1 MTWDPTG
8 AVPDEEVLVATYNVE
23 ALFDTEKDHEKQD
36 HDYLPTG
43 FYAWD
48 EAKLTRKLENLGRV
62 IRAMNAGR
70 GPDVLALNEVENLGI
85 VTRLRDEVLGDLGY
99 DTIVHLDTECIY
111 GLDNAILSRFPLV
124 APARLHSVNH
134 FRTEAARRARDILE
148 ATFDVHGVPLTVFV
162 NHWPAGEGRTAA
174 QRLDIG
180 RQLRAQVE
188 RRLEAEPYGAVMVM
202 GDFNATRDEDSFGRR
217 GLHAS
222 SDAER
227 VIDQDASVIL
237 YDTRAPDS
245 GDEAAT
251 HFTRPWPYTGPDG
264 DWKAIDHIF
273 VTAGLLD
280 DSRSERQLTW
290 VEGSTVVFR
299 PPFLLAE
306 DGTPRTFFER
316 GVKPRE
322 QELDRVGFSDHLPI
336 VTRLRRVTP
345 TRTS

>member
-1 MTWDPTG
+1 MTWDPGT

-36 HDYLPTG
+36 HEYLPTG
-43 FYAWD
+43 YYAWD
-48 EAKLTRKLENLGRV
+48 ESKLSRKLENLGRV
-62 IRAMNAGR
+62 VRAMNAGR
-70 GPDVLALNEVENLGI
+70 GPDLLALNEVENAGI
-85 VTRLRDEVLGDLGY
+85 VTRFRDEYLKDLGY
-99 DTIVHLDTECIY
+99 ETIVHLDTECIY

-124 APARLHSVNH
+124 EPARVHSVNS
-134 FRTEAARRARDILE
+134 FRTEASRRARDILE
-148 ATFDVHGVPLTVFV
+148 ATFDVHGVPLTIFV

-174 QRLDIG
+174 QRMDIG
-180 RQLRAQVE
+180 RQLRAHVE
-188 RRLEAEPYGAVMVM
+188 RRLETAPYGAVMVM

-245 GDEAAT
+245 GAEAAT
-251 HFTRPWPYTGPDG
+251 HFTRAWPYTGADG
-264 DWKAIDHIF
+264 EWKALDHIF
-273 VTAGLLD
+273 VTAGLLA
-280 DSRSERQLTW
+280 SESSSLTW
-290 VEGSTVVFR
+290 VDGSTVVFR

-316 GVKPRE
+316 GVKPRDQDLE
-322 QELDRVGFSDHLPI
+322 RVGFSDHLPI
-336 VTRLRRVTP
+336 VTRLRRV
-345 TRTS
+345 RSGQ

>member
-1 MTWDPTG
+1 MTWDPATP
-8 AVPDEEVLVATYNVE
+8 VPEGEVLVASYNVE

-36 HDYLPTG
+36 HEYLPTG

-48 EAKLTRKLENLGRV
+48 EQKLTKKLENLSRV
-62 IRAMNAGR
+62 VRAMNGGL
-70 GPDVLALNEVENLGI
+70 GPDLLALNEVENVRI
-85 VTRLRDEVLGDLGY
+85 ATRFRDELLPDLGY
-99 DTIVHLDTECIY
+99 DTLVHLDTECMY
-111 GLDNAILSRFPLV
+111 GLDNAILSRFPLLE
-124 APARLHSVNH
+124 PARLHAVND
-134 FRTEAARRARDILE
+134 FRTEASRRARDILE

-180 RQLRAQVE
+180 KQLRAHVE
-188 RRLEAEPYGAVMVM
+188 RKLRAEPFGAVMVM
-202 GDFNATRDEDSFGRR
+202 GDFNATRDEAAFGRR

-227 VIDQDASVIL
+227 VIDPDASVIL

-245 GDEAAT
+245 GEEAAT
-251 HFTRPWPYTGPDG
+251 HFTRPWPYTGPEG
-264 DWKAIDHIF
+264 EWKAIDHIF
-273 VTAGLLD
+273 VSAGLLD
-280 DSRSERQLTW
+280 AREERGLTW
-290 VEGSTVVFR
+290 VDGSTVVFR

-322 QELDRVGFSDHLPI
+322 QAIDRVGFSDHLPI
-336 VTRLRRVTP
+336 VTRLRR
-345 TRTS
+345 TRRPG